1 MDVVLI
7 GLPGSGKSAVGRR
20 LAARHRATF
29 IDLDEVI
36 EREAGARI
44 PEIFGEEGEAG
55 FRARERAAI
64 LALGPADADPGTRRV
79 IATGGGA
86 VVDPRNRWRLFRD
99 RLPIWLDSR
108 PEVLA
113 QRLRHSPNVRPLI
126 TGRDPIRA
134 LRELTAA
141 RERFYGAATQITSVA
156 DVHVVVDAVE
166 RLAGEAERDGGTTL
180 LRAETTIGR
189 VVIGDGIAGRV
200 VAAELARLGCPRAV
214 VVTEPGAWAAVGDGL
229 ESALAASGLPVE
241 VIVLPQGEAA
251 KTLAVVETAAREL
264 ARRRVERRE
273 ALIAVG
279 GGALGDAAGF
289 LAATWLRGVPLIQVP
304 TTLVAQLDSSIGGKT
319 GVDLPEGKNLVGAF
333 HQPAAIVIDVALLAT
348 LPERERRAAL
358 GEAVKMA
365 ALGDERLLDLLE
377 ARGPALAVGDPASV
391 ADGSL
396 AELVERCAWAKV
408 EVVAADEREAGGR
421 IALNLG
427 HSLGHAVEAAG
438 EYRDLRHG
446 EAVGYGLRA
455 ACRIGVAAGVTPPDR
470 AARVERVL
478 DALELGAGLLPYSLE
493 AVLEHLELDKK
504 HRAGRLRWVL
514 PTASGS
520 AIHDDIDPAL
530 VREIAAGLLS
540 PAAVGGAA

>member
-1 MDVVLI
+1 
-7 GLPGSGKSAVGRR
+7 
-20 LAARHRATF
+20 
-29 IDLDEVI
+29 
-36 EREAGARI
+36 
-44 PEIFGEEGEAG
+44 
-55 FRARERAAI
+55 
-64 LALGPADADPGTRRV
+64 
-79 IATGGGA
+79 
-86 VVDPRNRWRLFRD
+86 
-99 RLPIWLDSR
+99 
-108 PEVLA
+108 
-113 QRLRHSPNVRPLI
+113 
-126 TGRDPIRA
+126 
-134 LRELTAA
+134 
-141 RERFYGAATQITSVA
+141 
-156 DVHVVVDAVE
+156 
-166 RLAGEAERDGGTTL
+166 
-180 LRAETTIGR
+180 
-189 VVIGDGIAGRV
+189 
-200 VAAELARLGCPRAV
+200 
-214 VVTEPGAWAAVGDGL
+214 
-229 ESALAASGLPVE
+229 
-241 VIVLPQGEAA
+241 
-251 KTLAVVETAAREL
+251 
-264 ARRRVERRE
+264 
-273 ALIAVG
+273 
-279 GGALGDAAGF
+279 
-289 LAATWLRGVPLIQVP
+289 
-304 TTLVAQLDSSIGGKT
+304 
-319 GVDLPEGKNLVGAF
+319 
-333 HQPAAIVIDVALLAT
+333 
-348 LPERERRAAL
+348 
-358 GEAVKMA
+358 MA

-493 AVLEHLELDKK
+493 AVLDHLELDKK